1 MFHRERD
8 ASKVALAALIER
20 LRARGFTLLDIQWV
34 TPHLQQFGAV
44 EIARADYLQR
54 LGAALAREAQFA

>member
-1 MFHRERD
+1 MFHRVTD
-8 ASKVALAALIER
+8 ASKVALAALVER

-44 EIARADYLQR
+44 EITRADYLKR
-54 LGAALAREAQFA
+54 LAAALARTATF